1 MSEVHWLPNWKG
13 TRLHAVVGPEPREVV
28 MAACGATAYPINAKD
43 IKRIAKGDVP
53 RCKHC
58 EMFFRKKKKPSAI
71 FLDAESREALAA
83 TGTESRVCQDIA
95 SRQQRGVSKYGFT
108 VEGNPLPLISWL
120 RHAYEECLDQAV
132 YLRRAIEEIE
142 KSRDAQLSNA
152 PANPRQ
158 EGDSK

>member
-1 MSEVHWLPNWKG
+1 MF
-13 TRLHAVVGPEPREVV
+13 GPEPQEGVLS
-28 MAACGATAYPINAKD
+28 ACGATAYPINAKD
-43 IKRIAKGDVP
+43 INRIAKGDVP

-58 EMFFRKKKKPSAI
+58 ETFFPEKKKPSGG

-83 TGTESRVCQDIA
+83 TGTEARVCQDIA
-95 SRQQRGVSKYGFT
+95 LRQQRGVSKYGFT

-142 KSRDAQLSNA
+142 KSRDAQLRNA

-158 EGDSK
+158 EGGPK